1 MMCNNMETSKHLD
14 ENAKKII
21 DSMKMN
27 IDGKLNLIV
36 GVCQK
41 IGLAE
46 IFNKHVTKDLGRKPD
61 IPYGIIAEMM
71 ITNIIDGYHPLYKIN
86 EYFKHKDI
94 TGIFHHDMDISQI
107 TDDRCG
113 DLLDATFDAGG
124 RIILSEIALKAFEI
138 YGIKINNIN
147 FDTTSKILWGEYESP
162 DSKLGQINIT
172 FGHSKQK
179 RNDKKQL
186 KMAIGCSNGVI
197 VDAKV
202 LSGNKDDKT
211 YNNENLTEVYDVLKS
226 HNVDMNELHYI
237 ADSSAFTEDNLRKTI
252 DEKGNIK
259 IKIITKMTQTT
270 NLSKGLIN
278 KSIDNENRRKF
289 TLNNGK
295 KNQSNYLL
303 LDEIVDYKGIKLK
316 SVTCYSEELLEL
328 KTKTI
333 NRATEKEK
341 ENAEK
346 KFKKYLSKTNY
357 FKTEDAA
364 TEVFKEID
372 DTLKLKYMRINA
384 RIELVEVAKNGR
396 PSAKHKEVNMIT
408 KYILKYDLEELK
420 DVIDVTIKKECT
432 FILCSNNLNLTGEE
446 ILTEYK
452 TQITVEKK
460 FQQIKSPQF
469 VNSIFLENPARVES
483 LMYLLLISMMILS
496 VMENVV
502 RTGMKDNEEEILG
515 PGKIKMRRPSLVAI
529 LGIFEYVAVKRFEI
543 NDMQYRMLLEELNY
557 SQKVI
562 LEHLKLS
569 EDIFLKGC

>member
-1 MMCNNMETSKHLD
+1 METTNHFD
-14 ENAKKII
+14 GNAKKII

-36 GVCQK
+36 GVCQR

-71 ITNIIDGYHPLYKIN
+71 IANIIDGYHPLYKVN
-86 EYFKHKDI
+86 EYFMHKDI
-94 TGIFHHDMDISQI
+94 AGIFHHDMDISQI

-113 DLLDATFDAGG
+113 DLLEATFKADG
-124 RIILSEIALKAFEI
+124 RIILSEVALKAFDV

-147 FDTTSKILWGEYESP
+147 FDTTSKILWGDYESL
-162 DSKLGQINIT
+162 DSKVGQINIT

-211 YNNENLTEVYDVLKS
+211 YNNENLTEVYDILKS
-226 HNVDMNELHYI
+226 HNVDMNEFHYI

-259 IKIITKMTQTT
+259 IKIITKMTNTT
-270 NLSKGLIN
+270 NLSKELIN
-278 KSIDNENRRKF
+278 KSIDNKKRRKF
-289 TLNNGK
+289 SLNEGK
-295 KNQSNYLL
+295 KNESKYLL
-303 LDEIVDYKGIKLK
+303 LDETVDYKGIKLK
-316 SVTCYSEELLEL
+316 SVTCYSNELLEI

-333 NRATEKEK
+333 NRAMVKEKEK
-341 ENAEK
+341 AEK
-346 KFKKYLSKTNY
+346 KFSKYLSKTNY
-357 FKTEDAA
+357 FKTQEEAM
-364 TEVFKEID
+364 EVFRELD
-372 DTLKLKYMRINA
+372 DVLKLKYIKISSK
-384 RIELVEVAKNGR
+384 IEIIEVPKNGR
-396 PSAKHKEVNMIT
+396 PSSKSKENNMIT
-408 KYILKYDLEELK
+408 KYVLMYDLEELK
-420 DVIDVTIKKECT
+420 EVIDETIKKECT

-460 FQQIKSPQF
+460 FQQLKSPQF
-469 VNSIFLENPARVES
+469 VNSIFLENPSRVES

-496 VMENVV
+496 VVENVV
-502 RTGMKDNEEEILG
+502 RTGMKDNEEEIVG
-515 PGKIKMRRPSLVAI
+515 PGKIKMRKPSLIAI

-543 NDMQYRMLLEELNY
+543 NGTVYRMFLEELNF
-557 SQKVI
+557 SQKII
-562 LEHLKLS
+562 LKYLKLN
-569 EDIFLKGC
+569 EEIFLKGCD

>member
-1 MMCNNMETSKHLD
+1 METSKHLD

-46 IFNKHVTKDLGRKPD
+46 IFNKHVTKELGRKPD

-71 ITNIIDGYHPLYKIN
+71 IANIIDGYHPLYKIN

-94 TGIFHHDMDISQI
+94 AGIFHHDMDISQI

-113 DLLDATFDAGG
+113 DLLDVTFEADG
-124 RIILSEIALKAFEI
+124 RILLSEIALKAFEL

-226 HNVDMNELHYI
+226 HNVDMNEFHYI

-259 IKIITKMTQTT
+259 IKIITKMTNTT
-270 NLSKGLIN
+270 NLSKGLID

-295 KNQSNYLL
+295 QNQSNYLL
-303 LDEIVDYKGIKLK
+303 LDENVDYKGIKLK

-333 NRATEKEK
+333 NRAVEKEK
-341 ENAEK
+341 EKTEK
-346 KFKKYLSKTNY
+346 RFNKYLSKTNY

-364 TEVFKEID
+364 VEVFKEID

-384 RIELVEVAKNGR
+384 RIEIVEVAKNGR

-432 FILCSNNLNLTGEE
+432 FILCTNNLILTGEE

-469 VNSIFLENPARVES
+469 INSIFLENPSRVEA

-496 VMENVV
+496 VMENAV
-502 RTGMKDNEEEILG
+502 RTGMKDKEEEILG
-515 PGKIKMRRPSLVAI
+515 PGKIKMKKPSLVAI
-529 LGIFEYVAVKRFEI
+529 LGIFEYVAVKRFDINEI
-543 NDMQYRMLLEELNY
+543 TYRMFLEELSY
-557 SQKVI
+557 SQNVI

-569 EDIFLKGC
+569 EEIFLKGCY

>member
-1 MMCNNMETSKHLD
+1 METSKHLD

-46 IFNKHVTKDLGRKPD
+46 IFNKHVTKELGRKPD

-71 ITNIIDGYHPLYKIN
+71 IANIIDGYHPLYKIN

-94 TGIFHHDMDISQI
+94 AGIFHHDMDISQI

-113 DLLDATFDAGG
+113 DLLDATFEADG
-124 RIILSEIALKAFEI
+124 RILLSEIALKAFEL

-226 HNVDMNELHYI
+226 HNVDMNEFHYI

-259 IKIITKMTQTT
+259 IKIITKMTNTT
-270 NLSKGLIN
+270 NLSKGLID

-295 KNQSNYLL
+295 QNQSNYLL
-303 LDEIVDYKGIKLK
+303 LDENVDYKGIKLK

-333 NRATEKEK
+333 NRAVEKEK
-341 ENAEK
+341 EKTEK
-346 KFKKYLSKTNY
+346 RFNKYLSKTNY

-364 TEVFKEID
+364 VEVFKEID

-384 RIELVEVAKNGR
+384 RIEIVEVAKNGR

-432 FILCSNNLNLTGEE
+432 FILCTNNLILTGEE

-469 VNSIFLENPARVES
+469 INSIFLENPSRVEA

-496 VMENVV
+496 VMENAV
-502 RTGMKDNEEEILG
+502 RTGMKDKEEEILG
-515 PGKIKMRRPSLVAI
+515 PGKIKMKKPSLVAI
-529 LGIFEYVAVKRFEI
+529 LGIFEYVAVKRFDINEI
-543 NDMQYRMLLEELNY
+543 TYRMFLEELSY
-557 SQKVI
+557 SQNVI

-569 EDIFLKGC
+569 EEIFLKGCY